1 MHAFKQ
7 AMVHVNQARFFEKIK
22 GIAFVFAVVW
32 SFLMNIIARNLFR
45 DSDDFSKTSHCNF

>member
-22 GIAFVFAVVW
+22 GIAFVFAVVL
-32 SFLMNIIARNLFR
+32 SFLMNIIARNLFH